1 MTDRERKVLSP
12 DDKGLGMDGEV
23 VSQGIQM
30 VLTWVGFG
38 TLVGLLAKTIVP
50 GNDPGGALGTVIL
63 GILGTVIGAALL
75 AFYSSDL
82 RVTPISVPGFL
93 VALAG
98 TSLLLVTYRLISGQ
112 GQTLLPRLRTR
123 RTRRRVAVVEE

>member
-1 MTDRERKVLSP
+1 MDNDVMT
-12 DDKGLGMDGEV
+12 
-23 VSQGIQM
+23 QGIQL

-38 TLVGLLAKTIVP
+38 TLVGLLAKGLIP
-50 GNDPGGALGTVIL
+50 GKDPGGALGTVVL

-75 AFYSSDL
+75 AFYSNDL

-98 TSLLLVTYRLISGQ
+98 TSLLLVSYRVISGQ
-112 GQTLLPRLRTR
+112 GGTLVPRIRGR

>member
-1 MTDRERKVLSP
+1 
-12 DDKGLGMDGEV
+12 MDSEV
-23 VSQGIQM
+23 VTQGIQLL
-30 VLTWVGFG
+30 LTWVGFG
-38 TLVGLLAKTIVP
+38 TLVGLLAKAIVP
-50 GNDPGGALGTVIL
+50 GKDPGGALGTVVL
-63 GILGTVIGAALL
+63 GILGTIFGAALL

-82 RVTPISVPGFL
+82 RVTPISLPGFL

-112 GQTLLPRLRTR
+112 ATTLLPKIRPR